1 MEFESTANRLAEL
14 LFSFREL
21 SAIKYLNILE
31 LEHWNLDSLLS
42 TLTNSLIGAG
52 WLPPHMITDD
62 RSMVWLIDPLV
73 KPAAADF
80 NLWKQN

>member
-31 LEHWNLDSLLS
+31 LEHWYLDSLLS

-52 WLPPHMITDD
+52 
-62 RSMVWLIDPLV
+62 
-73 KPAAADF
+73 
-80 NLWKQN
+80 